1 MAINEGVAPYPSC
14 LYPGS
19 FARAST
25 KENDFTWNSII
36 IIIIIIIS
44 IMIIIIIII
53 DHVPLLT
60 CWECMLLSF
69 FKF

>member
-36 IIIIIIIS
+36 IIIIS

-53 DHVPLLT
+53 DHVTLLT
-60 CWECMLLSF
+60 C
-69 FKF
+69 

>member
-36 IIIIIIIS
+36 IIIIIS
-44 IMIIIIIII
+44 IMIIIIII

>member
-1 MAINEGVAPYPSC
+1 MAINKGVAPYPSC

-36 IIIIIIIS
+36 IIIIS
-44 IMIIIIIII
+44 IMIIIII

>member
-25 KENDFTWNSII
+25 KGNDFTWSSII
-36 IIIIIIIS
+36 I
-44 IMIIIIIII
+44 IIIIIII

-69 FKF
+69 FNF